1 MEEGQRGVVLP
12 WDDKWQVPITQKADT
27 VVIFIFAIQYEFDVE
42 FLFWVPDVENGRV
55 FSWFEGNTSSQDSIV
70 SY

>member
-42 FLFWVPDVENGRV
+42 FLFGFQMWKMAGFFPGLKEILVLRIP
-55 FSWFEGNTSSQDSIV
+55 
-70 SY
+70 